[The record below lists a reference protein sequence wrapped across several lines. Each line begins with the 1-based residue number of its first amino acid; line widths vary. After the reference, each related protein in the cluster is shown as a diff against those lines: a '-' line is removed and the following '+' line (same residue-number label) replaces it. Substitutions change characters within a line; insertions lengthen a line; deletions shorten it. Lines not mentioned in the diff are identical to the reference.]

1 MKFPAEPFRIKVVEP
16 INNTTREQRDQLIKE
31 AGYNI
36 FMLPA
41 ESIFIDLLT
50 DSGTSAMSDNQWA
63 GMMIGDESYAGSK
76 NYFNFEKTI
85 RSIFGFE
92 NIIPTHQGRVA
103 ENLLF
108 STVLKEGD
116 VVPNNIHF
124 DTTRANVEY
133 HKAIA
138 LDCVIDEG
146 LDPSKVILILTNLR
160 RQFKN
165 TVKNVFRL
173 L

>member
-1 MKFPAEPFRIKVVEP
+1 MKPPVEPFRIKVVEP
-16 INNTTREQRDQLIKE
+16 IKSTSREERNSLIRE

-36 FMLPA
+36 FQLPA

-63 GMMIGDESYAGSK
+63 GLMLGDESYAGSK
-76 NYFNFEKTI
+76 NYYNFEKTV
-85 RSIFGFE
+85 RDIFGFE

-108 STVLKEGD
+108 SNVVHEGD

-124 DTTRANVEY
+124 DTVHLLTAEY
-133 HKAIA
+133 
-138 LDCVIDEG
+138 VITIE
-146 LDPSKVILILTNLR
+146 L
-160 RQFKN
+160 
-165 TVKNVFRL
+165 
-173 L
+173 